1 MPLHTR
7 SSLCQFISYI
17 PCRVLHAL
25 VLAFIYSLWC
35 QDETY
40 RTVWSIHAQMRNSPE
55 EAVVRQSQRHPVG
68 GCSKAKVSKAG
79 PAQCEMKNYSS
90 IG

>member
-1 MPLHTR
+1 MH
-7 SSLCQFISYI
+7 
-17 PCRVLHAL
+17 
-25 VLAFIYSLWC
+25 WC

-55 EAVVRQSQRHPVG
+55 EAVVRQSQTHPVG
-68 GCSKAKVSKAG
+68 GCSKAG
-79 PAQCEMKNYSS
+79 PVQCEMKNYSS